1 MASSEDDYSGGGD
14 VDLNTKH
21 NKSTFQFLVLKKFR
35 LEVTVDNCQSSTDQ
49 VSLDFAQILSM

>member
-21 NKSTFQFLVLKKFR
+21 NKSTFQFLVLKKFFLKR
-35 LEVTVDNCQSSTDQ
+35 PVGPYGPGACL
-49 VSLDFAQILSM
+49 